1 MMFEVG
7 REYMFTT
14 GTGGQEATWWGEILE
29 VSLPLIKVTGSTREI
44 VINTSS
50 PSFVSAEIQP
60 HRSPEQ
66 KEAER
71 IKWDGLINTP
81 KGSDVA

>member
-1 MMFEVG
+1 MFEVG

-14 GTGGQEATWWGEILE
+14 GLGKQENTWWGEVLE
-29 VSLPLIKVTGSTREI
+29 FSFPLIKVKGAAREI
-44 VINTSS
+44 IINTSS
-50 PSFVSAEIQP
+50 PSFVSAQIQP

-71 IKWDGLINTP
+71 IKWDGLINQP